1 MKSWFEI
8 KVRAVLGPEEGD
20 DKEVTILG
28 RSVRWTNEGI
38 EYEADPKHR
47 RLILKYCGF
56 NEKTKSIGVNG
67 DREDKVEEQEE
78 EYLDKGEAKEYRGL
92 AA

>member
-8 KVRAVLGPEEGD
+8 KVRAVLGPEENS

-28 RSVRWTNEGI
+28 RLARWTNEGI

-47 RLILKYCGF
+47 RLIFEYFGF
-56 NEKTKSIGVNG
+56 NSKTKPSGVNG
-67 DREDKVEEQEE
+67 DRDDRVEEWEE
-78 EYLDKGEAKEYRGL
+78 
-92 AA
+92 

>member
-8 KVRAVLGPEEGD
+8 KVRAVLGPEEKH

-28 RSVRWTNEGI
+28 R
-38 EYEADPKHR
+38 
-47 RLILKYCGF
+47 L
-56 NEKTKSIGVNG
+56 TKPIGVNG
-67 DREDKVEEQEE
+67 DREDKVEEWEE
-78 EYLDKGEAKEYRGL
+78 EYLGKSEAKEYRGL